1 MGLLRD
7 VIAQLSA
14 QQNGLV
20 KHFKSHII
28 VDVLCDMVAHPS
40 NHVRS
45 CIVSLFNVVV
55 GKFIL
60 KIVVLTFIEIPT
72 TKSAVLAEKIL
83 PALIALSNDPDFLV
97 RYDCIEPLATIAVN
111 SPNDEVR

>member
-1 MGLLRD
+1 MCFGIDCPNISTEENGWGHNHLGLLRD

-55 GKFIL
+55 GIFIL
-60 KIVVLTFIEIPT
+60 KIVVDI
-72 TKSAVLAEKIL
+72 
-83 PALIALSNDPDFLV
+83 
-97 RYDCIEPLATIAVN
+97 Y
-111 SPNDEVR
+111 